1 MFSLSY
7 KPYNLEK
14 KHVFR
19 IAGGARTSTPAI
31 LIQLKFDNYT
41 GYGEASMPPL
51 YGESF
56 QTAINFLKKID
67 LSTFKNPF
75 NTEDILNYIDAIS
88 PNNPAIKAA
97 IDIALHDLIGQ
108 LLKIPLH
115 SYFGLKNKELYTSKT
130 IGIDT
135 AKIIE
140 ERVIEAK
147 KFKFLKVKLG
157 GKNDKEIVDTIKK
170 ATNQPLFIDANQG
183 WNSKEEALE
192 KTFWLK
198 ELGAVFIEQPL
209 PKTSY
214 DDLTWLAAHSP
225 LPIIGDEG
233 IQRFSDVK
241 NASNFYHGINIK
253 LMKSTGLREAY
264 KMAQTAKM
272 MNLKVMLGCM
282 SETSCAIGAA
292 AQLGALADWVDL
304 DGNLG
309 IKNDPFT
316 AHQVNQGVI
325 HVNKNPGIGLANVDW
340 KEISTY
346 KIPNHNL

>member
-1 MFSLSY
+1 MLSLLY
-7 KPYNLEK
+7 KTYNLEK

-31 LIQLKFDNYT
+31 LIQLTFANYI

-56 QTAINFLKKID
+56 QTAISFLNKID
-67 LSTFKNPF
+67 LSPFKDPF
-75 NTEDILNYIDAIS
+75 NAEDILTYIDNVV
-88 PNNPAIKAA
+88 PKNVAIKAA

-115 SYFGLKNKELYTSKT
+115 SYFGLRKENLSTSKT

-135 AKIIE
+135 PDIIK
-140 ERVIEAK
+140 ERVKEASQ
-147 KFKFLKVKLG
+147 FKYLKVKLG
-157 GKNDKEIVDTIKK
+157 GENDKEIIHTISQTTDK
-170 ATNQPLFIDANQG
+170 PLFIDANQG
-183 WNSKEEALE
+183 WKSKEEALD
-192 KTFWLK
+192 KVHWLK
-198 ELGAVFIEQPL
+198 EHGAVFIEQPL
-209 PKTSY
+209 PKNSY
-214 DDLTWLAAHSP
+214 DSLTWLAAHSP

-233 IQRFSDVK
+233 IQRLPDVI

-272 MNLKVMLGCM
+272 MNLKIMLGCM

-316 AHQVNQGVI
+316 AHTVKEGVI
-325 HVNKNPGIGLANVDW
+325 HLNNKPGIGLIN
-340 KEISTY
+340 
-346 KIPNHNL
+346 PNWDRILAY